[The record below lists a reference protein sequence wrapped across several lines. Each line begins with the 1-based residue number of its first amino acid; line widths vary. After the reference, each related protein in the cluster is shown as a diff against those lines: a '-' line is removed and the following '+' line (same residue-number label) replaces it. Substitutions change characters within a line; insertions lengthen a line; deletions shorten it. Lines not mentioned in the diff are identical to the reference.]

1 MKSYRHIIIFLFASL
16 ILISCNESASSKIK
30 SDNQNKT
37 QVQQSY
43 AEITFD
49 RIFHDF
55 GTIKEGEIAKTVFS
69 FTNTGEND
77 LYIVDAIGSCGCT
90 VPKYPKNIAIK
101 PGESGEIEVN
111 FDSME
116 DLAYSKKW
124 LKSLLTLYLGV
135 NFYEYKHLLNQKIIN
150 HGVTISLSS
159 FNSISLFILY
169 NNTFNE
175 KEQ

>member
-1 MKSYRHIIIFLFASL
+1 MKNYRHNIIFLLTSF

-90 VPKYPKNIAIK
+90 VPKYPKNIPIK

-111 FDSME
+111 FDSNGRP
-116 DLAYSKKW
+116 
-124 LKSLLTLYLGV
+124 SLQQKMVKVSANTLSGG
-135 NFYEYKHLLNQKIIN
+135 ELLRIQAFVEPK
-150 HGVTISLSS
+150 
-159 FNSISLFILY
+159 
-169 NNTFNE
+169 NN
-175 KEQ
+175 

>member
-1 MKSYRHIIIFLFASL
+1 MKSYRHIIIFLFTSL

-37 QVQQSY
+37 KVQQNY

-55 GTIKEGEIAKTVFS
+55 GTINEGEIAKTVFS

-111 FDSME
+111 FDSNGRINLQQKMVKIT
-116 DLAYSKKW
+116 ANTTSGGQ
-124 LKSLLTLYLGV
+124 LLQIQAFV
-135 NFYEYKHLLNQKIIN
+135 EPK
-150 HGVTISLSS
+150 
-159 FNSISLFILY
+159 
-169 NNTFNE
+169 NN
-175 KEQ
+175 

>member
-1 MKSYRHIIIFLFASL
+1 MKNYRHNIIFLLASF

-111 FDSME
+111 FDSNGRP
-116 DLAYSKKW
+116 
-124 LKSLLTLYLGV
+124 SLQQKMVKVSANTLSGG
-135 NFYEYKHLLNQKIIN
+135 ELLRIQAFVEPK
-150 HGVTISLSS
+150 
-159 FNSISLFILY
+159 
-169 NNTFNE
+169 NN
-175 KEQ
+175 